1 MKIIIGIENYEIRT
15 RKIVMY
21 ELENGGEELQN
32 EGTRWKNYVSD
43 CGWERCKDAEEIQNK
58 WGKGK
63 ETEGNGRKLWRTH
76 RYD

>member
-32 EGTRWKNYVSD
+32 EGTR
-43 CGWERCKDAEEIQNK
+43 
-58 WGKGK
+58 
-63 ETEGNGRKLWRTH
+63 
-76 RYD
+76 